1 MGNIYNAIIEL
12 KKLRKPKPKPKPT
25 NPKPKPKKRKK
36 YDTKRN

>member
-12 KKLRKPKPKPKPT
+12 KKLRKPKPKPT

>member
-12 KKLRKPKPKPKPT
+12 KKLRKPKPT
-25 NPKPKPKKRKK
+25 NLKPKPKKRKK